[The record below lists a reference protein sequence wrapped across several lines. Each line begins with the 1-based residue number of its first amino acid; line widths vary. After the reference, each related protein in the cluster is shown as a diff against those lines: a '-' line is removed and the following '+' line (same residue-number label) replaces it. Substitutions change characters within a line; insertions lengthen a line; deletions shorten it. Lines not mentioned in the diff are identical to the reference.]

1 MLLPDFCSASI
12 PETPMILPTIIV
24 VYLACILVVHYR
36 GRVRHSFWGQVFDH
50 SGLLAPVNVFLYAFS
65 AIPNRAYA
73 DVSRF
78 PELDALRLN
87 ADVIREEG
95 LALMAHARMKSPDQK
110 DDAGF
115 NSFAKSG
122 WKRFYLKW
130 YGDAHPSAQRL
141 CPRTTALL
149 RDIPGVS
156 AAMFTTLPPGAV
168 LNPHKDPYAG
178 SLRYH
183 LGLVTPNDDRCNI
196 VVDGKPYS
204 WRDGEAV
211 IFDETYIHAAE
222 NRTDVERLILFCD
235 VERPMRHGFA
245 RGFNRWFGRHVV
257 AAASSP
263 NDDSDRIGLINRLFF
278 LSDRAGHYRRRF
290 KAWNRTVYKL
300 TKLGLVAALVTM
312 VVLPTSLRTWHRL
325 HPASHAVAAAAPARA
340 SLD

>member
-1 MLLPDFCSASI
+1 
-12 PETPMILPTIIV
+12 MILPTIIV
-24 VYLACILVVHYR
+24 VYLACIAAVHFR
-36 GRVRHSFWGQVFDH
+36 GHVRHSFWGQVFDH

-65 AIPNRAYA
+65 AIPNKPYTA
-73 DVSRF
+73 VERF
-78 PELDALRLN
+78 PELEALRTH
-87 ADVIREEG
+87 APVIREEG

-141 CPRTTALL
+141 CPRTTELL
-149 RDIPGVS
+149 RGIPGVS

-183 LGLVTPNDDRCNI
+183 LGLVTPNDDRCQI
-196 VVDGKPYS
+196 VVDGQAYS
-204 WRDGEAV
+204 WRDGEDV
-211 IFDETYIHAAE
+211 IFDETYIHQAE

-235 VERPMRHGFA
+235 IERPMRLRFA
-245 RGFNRWFGRHVV
+245 RSFNRWFGRHVV

-263 NDDSDRIGLINRLFF
+263 NDDGDHIGLINRLFF

-290 KAWNRTVYKL
+290 KAWNRTVYRL
-300 TKLGLVAALVTM
+300 TKAGLAAGLAAGLILPPSLGA
-312 VVLPTSLRTWHRL
+312 WHRL
-325 HPASHAVAAAAPARA
+325 GAPRPATQAAADPGSR
-340 SLD
+340 DHRH

>member
-1 MLLPDFCSASI
+1 
-12 PETPMILPTIIV
+12 MILPIIIA
-24 VYLACILVVHYR
+24 VYLACILVVHWR
-36 GRVRHSFWGQVFDH
+36 GQVRHSFWGQVFDH
-50 SGLLAPVNVFLYAFS
+50 SGLLAPVNVLLYAFS
-65 AIPNRAYA
+65 AIPNRPFTE
-73 DVSRF
+73 VSRF
-78 PELDALRLN
+78 PELEALRLN
-87 ADVIREEG
+87 ADTIRAEG

-141 CPRTTALL
+141 CPRTTELL
-149 RDIPGVS
+149 RGIPGVS

-183 LGLVTPNDDRCNI
+183 LGLITPNDDRCNI
-196 VVDGKPYS
+196 TVDGKPYS

-222 NRTDVERLILFCD
+222 NRTNVERLILFCD
-235 VERPMRHGFA
+235 IERPMRNAFA
-245 RGFNRWFGRHVV
+245 RSFNRWFGRHVV

-300 TKLGLVAALVTM
+300 TKAGLVAALVAIL
-312 VVLPTSLRTWHRL
+312 VLPTSLRTWHRL
-325 HPASHAVAAAAPARA
+325 HPASHAVIATTPAHA
-340 SLD
+340 TLD